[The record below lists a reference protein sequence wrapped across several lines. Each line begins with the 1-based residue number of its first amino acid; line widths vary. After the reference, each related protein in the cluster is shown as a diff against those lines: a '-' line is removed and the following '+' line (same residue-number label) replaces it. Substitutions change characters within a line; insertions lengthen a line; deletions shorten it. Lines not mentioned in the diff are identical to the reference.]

1 MCRFYRAQVNTNFD
15 SDSKVRKAETLAE
28 NEGLR
33 FYLDNFVSITLFELS
48 FEREGQIFRE
58 KMNIINNYDM

>member
-1 MCRFYRAQVNTNFD
+1 MLLNTNFD

-33 FYLDNFVSITLFELS
+33 FYLDNFVSITLFVS
-48 FEREGQIFRE
+48 KEGQIFRE